1 MSLKSAFLV
10 EIADDELQQ
19 RVRTFL
25 QVKDLKIS
33 TFENMIRPWPSE
45 AVVIDQRLRQHGT
58 YLMLLRYMC
67 CNCGRIGKDTERL
80 DSHYVRC
87 QNPNICSLGVQQI
100 GSRLEVYENLCQM
113 AEVKIFS
120 LHQRHVRLYLALY
133 ELFGGQEDSMLP
145 APRRDNLGICIALY
159 KLCEEKHPVKGR
171 IKLESDDFP
180 LPI

>member
-80 DSHYVRC
+80 DSHFVRC
-87 QNPNICSLGVQQI
+87 QNPTIRSLGIQYFGPKLAVH
-100 GSRLEVYENLCQM
+100 ENLCQM
-113 AEVKIFS
+113 AEVKISS
-120 LHQRHVRLYLALY
+120 LHQRQIRLYLAMY
-133 ELFGGQEDSMLP
+133 ELFGGQGDALLP
-145 APRRDNLGICIALY
+145 APRNDNLGICGTY
-159 KLCEEKHPVKGR
+159 M
-171 IKLESDDFP
+171 S
-180 LPI
+180 